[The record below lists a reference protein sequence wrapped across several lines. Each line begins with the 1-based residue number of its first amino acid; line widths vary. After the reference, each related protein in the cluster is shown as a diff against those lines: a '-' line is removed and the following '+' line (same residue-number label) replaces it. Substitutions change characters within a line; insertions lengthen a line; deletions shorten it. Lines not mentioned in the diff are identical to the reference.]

1 MTTFEEIWEAVTLPI
16 VATGAGEVLGG
27 FPAWGVVGSEGV
39 VGVEAITVGSTEV
52 FGSAGT

>member
-16 VATGAGEVLGG
+16 VATGAGEVLGE
-27 FPAWGVVGSEGV
+27 FPACGVVGSEGV